1 MNEAVKFYKFIKTNS
16 IEWHWFEN
24 DEGYQDVVILPY
36 IFQLE
41 DFMGLLS
48 ETDFDDEGVKCVLKS
63 GYVAIRLGELFENKG
78 IELSDVFPKDEND
91 F

>member
-1 MNEAVKFYKFIKTNS
+1 MNKAIEFYKYIKENN
-16 IEWHWFEN
+16 IEWHWFDN
-24 DEGYQDVVILPY
+24 NGVQDVIILPY
-36 IFQLE
+36 TFQLE
-41 DFMGLLS
+41 DFMELLS

>member
-1 MNEAVKFYKFIKTNS
+1 MNKAIEFYKYIKKNS
-16 IEWHWFEN
+16 IEWHWFDN
-24 DEGYQDVVILPY
+24 NGVKDVIILPY
-36 IFQLE
+36 TNQLE
-41 DFMGLLS
+41 DFMELLS

-78 IELSDVFPKDEND
+78 IELSEVFPENEDE

>member
-1 MNEAVKFYKFIKTNS
+1 MNKAIEFYKYIKENNV
-16 IEWHWFEN
+16 EWHWFDN
-24 DEGYQDVVILPY
+24 NGVQDVIILPY
-36 IFQLE
+36 TFQLE
-41 DFMGLLS
+41 DFMELLS

-78 IELSDVFPKDEND
+78 IELSDVFPKNENE

>member
-1 MNEAVKFYKFIKTNS
+1 MNKAIEFYKYIKENNV
-16 IEWHWFEN
+16 EWHWFDN
-24 DEGYQDVVILPY
+24 NGVQDVIILPY
-36 IFQLE
+36 TFQLE
-41 DFMGLLS
+41 DFIELLS

>member
-1 MNEAVKFYKFIKTNS
+1 MNKAIDFYKYIKKNS

-41 DFMGLLS
+41 DFMELLS

-78 IELSDVFPKDEND
+78 IELSEVFPENEDE

>member
-1 MNEAVKFYKFIKTNS
+1 MNKAIEFYKYIKENN
-16 IEWHWFEN
+16 IEWHWFDN
-24 DEGYQDVVILPY
+24 NGVQDVIILPY
-36 IFQLE
+36 TFQLE
-41 DFMGLLS
+41 DFIELLS

-78 IELSDVFPKDEND
+78 IELSEVFPENEDE